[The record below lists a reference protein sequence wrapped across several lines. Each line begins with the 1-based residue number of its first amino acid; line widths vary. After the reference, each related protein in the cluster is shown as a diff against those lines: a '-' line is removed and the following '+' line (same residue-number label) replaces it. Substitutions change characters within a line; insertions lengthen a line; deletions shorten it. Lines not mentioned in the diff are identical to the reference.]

1 MAWRA
6 RYLSRRKPPAI
17 PSYIAGALGGL
28 GGAFGSRILFRDPGN
43 LAGEM
48 ALALLCSIASAG
60 LAVALVDLV
69 AQHRRGTKEEVRGR
83 LGG

>member
-17 PSYIAGALGGL
+17 PSYIAGAL